1 MSLSSLPS
9 APGASLVGHAH
20 LLRDDR
26 LSFLS
31 GLARTGPLVK
41 LRFLTREIVM
51 GTTPQAAH
59 DILVEKGRSFEKSPG
74 IRLLLYYLAGDG
86 LFTSEGELW
95 RRQRRLMAP
104 LFQPAQIGQY
114 AEVMRAVTR
123 RALGAWRDGETVDLA
138 REMTRITMGVVGK
151 ALFDADTFDEADEL
165 GEVLTVAL
173 AWTNQHSASSRL
185 VVQLGLLAA
194 LEKSRERVP
203 EALRDYNDRLYDFL
217 KEPVLLSGARS
228 PELQGAVRR
237 LDRRIQ
243 QMIDERRASGLKRHD
258 LLTRLLTARDTEG
271 GSGEVMTDKQ
281 VRDEAVTLFVAGHET
296 TATALAWALY
306 LLGRDA
312 GVRERVQAEVDA
324 LGDEEPGFE
333 NAHRLALTTRVFKEA
348 MRIYPPVIVLPRRAL
363 EDVEVCGHTI
373 PAGTIVFVSP
383 YGIHHHPDVYPDPE
397 RFDPDRFLPENE
409 AKRHRSAYLPF
420 GAGPRVCLGIHFAML
435 EGPLVLATLMR
446 HVRFETDPG
455 RVVEPENFT
464 TLRPAGGVS
473 AVVRLRRD
481 RGDGER
487 GSEV

>member
-20 LLRDDR
+20 LLRNDR
-26 LSFLS
+26 LSFIA
-31 GLARTGPLVK
+31 GLARTGALVK

-59 DILVEKGRSFEKSPG
+59 DILVEKARSFEKSPG

-114 AEVMRAVTR
+114 AAVMRAVTR
-123 RALGAWRDGETVDLA
+123 RALGSWRDGETVDLA
-138 REMTRITMGVVGK
+138 REMTRITMGIVGK
-151 ALFDADTFDEADEL
+151 ALFDSDTFDEADEL
-165 GEVLTVAL
+165 GEVLTTAL

-185 VVQLGLLAA
+185 VVQLGLMAA

-203 EALRDYNDRLYDFL
+203 EALRGYNDRLYDFL

-243 QMIDERRASGLKRHD
+243 QMIDERRASGLKQHD

-306 LLGRDA
+306 LLGRDP
-312 GVRERVQAEVDA
+312 GVRARVQAEVDA
-324 LGDEEPGFE
+324 LDDEPGFE
-333 NAHRLALTTRVFKEA
+333 NAHRLGLTTRVFKEA

-363 EDVEVCGHTI
+363 EDVEVCGHKI
-373 PAGTIVFVSP
+373 PAGTIVFTSP
-383 YGIHHHPDVYPDPE
+383 YGIHHHADVYPDPE
-397 RFDPDRFLPENE
+397 RFDPERFLPENE
-409 AKRHRSAYLPF
+409 AKRHRAAYLPF
-420 GAGPRVCLGIHFAML
+420 GAGPRVCLGNHFAML

-446 HVRFETDPG
+446 HVRFETDPT

-473 AVVRLRRD
+473 AVVRLHRERSV
-481 RGDGER
+481 GER